1 MLLPQEQKGYWRKP
15 RGMNDLLFIDKV
27 IMGEVKMRKRNLSVV
42 WIDYKKAFD
51 MVPHSWVIA
60 CLETAGINEKI

>member
-1 MLLPQEQKGYWRKP
+1 
-15 RGMNDLLFIDKV
+15 MNDLLFIDKV